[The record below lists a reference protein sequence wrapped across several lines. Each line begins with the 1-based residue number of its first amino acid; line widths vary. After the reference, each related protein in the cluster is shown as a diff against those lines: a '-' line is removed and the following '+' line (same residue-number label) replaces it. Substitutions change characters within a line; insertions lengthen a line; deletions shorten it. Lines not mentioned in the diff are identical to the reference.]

1 MSHIVGSYKCHTNA
15 SKESIRDQAHHTDIT
30 AYKGVLEGK
39 RKRRHILQQQKLW
52 SQYHLIVYFESQMQR
67 ERET

>member
-52 SQYHLIVYFESQMQR
+52 S
-67 ERET
+67 